1 MFGARFVL
9 SSLRTPTHRIVLIR
23 KERFFRWR
31 KFNRNTGYKSTHCFS
46 FAESIVLPVILKR
59 YYNVTITIEIAVRLN
74 GKTCDTR
81 TCQVSSCDA
90 LSNPKTSH
98 MPFVR
103 GASSPRPCGHR
114 VTDGGTRSVSKLL
127 RGQVLRW
134 AGNIG
139 QTQRH
144 GLPFITGNPSP
155 PSLSRHSPRQYFA
168 LEFRHSWVL
177 RSCIN
182 TERMKTYLKTLEIF

>member
-1 MFGARFVL
+1 MRAQHCKQSINKCPGSRFVL

-23 KERFFRWR
+23 KELFFRSFR
-31 KFNRNTGYKSTHCFS
+31 TFIRNTGYKSTHCFS
-46 FAESIVLPVILKR
+46 CFAESIFLPVILKR
-59 YYNVTITIEIAVRLN
+59 YYNVTIEIAVRLN

-81 TCQVSSCDA
+81 TCQISSCA
-90 LSNPKTSH
+90 KTSR

-127 RGQVLRW
+127 RCQVLRW

-144 GLPFITGNPSP
+144 
-155 PSLSRHSPRQYFA
+155 A
-168 LEFRHSWVL
+168 
-177 RSCIN
+177 RS
-182 TERMKTYLKTLEIF
+182 TFSYR